1 MKFPL
6 RVYIQCLQ
14 LRTDTCVY
22 LLSDNSTQ
30 STVGLQT
37 MCYTI
42 WLIHFQ
48 ERMREYLFNYTS
60 NALFWT

>member
-6 RVYIQCLQ
+6 SVYIQCLQ

-30 STVGLQT
+30 STGAS
-37 MCYTI
+37 
-42 WLIHFQ
+42 
-48 ERMREYLFNYTS
+48 NYVLHYSVDTVS
-60 NALFWT
+60 RKNAWISL